1 MPRFPITLDKF
12 PYYDIKADTSDDGTR
27 VYHTPVGDAPSVTT
41 ILSSLPNPELDA
53 WRERM
58 GLEEAERIS
67 KEATTL
73 GSYMHDMLE
82 AHLRGLEF
90 QRDGTDLETT
100 AVEMAK
106 AVRMF
111 GWQKLNAV
119 WGVEVPLHFND
130 LYAGRTDLIG
140 VYDKKP
146 SILDYKT
153 SKYFKPPT
161 HLVKYKLQLS
171 LYAMALEKMFGQKI
185 DQGVLFFSIRPNPE
199 RNQPAQSNTVVI
211 GSAEFFQ
218 VKLDAIQ
225 VLIDYWSVR
234 DESKLD
240 SIEELM
246 KMVGA

>member
-41 ILSSLPNPELDA
+41 ILSALPNPELDA
-53 WRERM
+53 WRERV

-161 HLVKYKLQLS
+161 HLVKYKLQLAAYT
-171 LYAMALEKMFGQKI
+171 LAFQHMFGQRF
-185 DQGVLFFSIRPNPE
+185 DQAVLFFAIRPNPE
-199 RNQPAQSNTVVI
+199 RRQAAQSGNVLI
-211 GSAEFFQ
+211 GQAELREYKIKWIETLVEYYAERDQ
-218 VKLDAIQ
+218 TKLDQIDS
-225 VLIDYWSVR
+225 LIDL
-234 DESKLD
+234 LD
-240 SIEELM
+240 
-246 KMVGA
+246 A